1 MTRLELV
8 RRRGAHPHAHAVVGQ
23 DVEFVDVVVG
33 LARPSPSARRTSC
46 CRSCRRACTT
56 GASPDPAP
64 NVRPTRSASSRR
76 RSSTTP
82 GCTRACRLAGS
93 TARMPWQC
101 LEKSMTTAT
110 LQHCPARLVPA
121 PRERTGAPNCA
132 AGRHGGDDVVGVAG
146 HDDADRH
153 LPVVGR
159 VGRVE
164 RAAGRVEPHL
174 APDGLPQAGLERA
187 VHGGVGVKR
196 RRRSRRRWMCGHGDP
211 GGGAPALPPAR
222 RYQHTRG
229 VRICEQ

>member
-1 MTRLELV
+1 MLASVLPDITECTPHELL
-8 RRRGAHPHAHAVVGQ
+8 PIMP
-23 DVEFVDVVVG
+23 
-33 LARPSPSARRTSC
+33 PSVHHRCVAGS
-46 CRSCRRACTT
+46 
-56 GASPDPAP
+56 GP

-82 GCTRACRLAGS
+82 GCTRACRLRGIDGEDAV
-93 TARMPWQC
+93 A
-101 LEKSMTTAT
+101 
-110 LQHCPARLVPA
+110 V
-121 PRERTGAPNCA
+121 PREIEDHRHVAALPRQAGAGA
-132 AGRHGGDDVVGVAG
+132 AREDGRAELAAYRHGGHDVVGVAG
-146 HDDADRH
+146 ADDPDRH

-159 VGRVE
+159 IGRVQ

-196 RRRSRRRWMCGHGDP
+196 RRRNGRRWMCGHGDP

-229 VRICEQ
+229 VRICER